1 MDTNYEAIKSLVGLL
16 VKKAGFDIDKNY
28 SENELNKTKETI
40 IKLENNNE
48 DNISVATKKEL
59 IGNLKQRQASW
70 ENNAE
75 VIGKSLLK
83 CYKENKSYNEVRGKI
98 EFLASL
104 SKKDKTSTNENSLM
118 SSIYDRYKQLEQDY
132 KVIVQKIENNN
143 YFNNEE
149 KEVDLKLKDYLNHK
163 FDSYKDDKKIIQ
175 REIDR
180 LNDIEKKE
188 QVISAKL
195 KGYISNIKKDVES
208 LSKLKKSS
216 IDKGITIEVWEKIE
230 TIELGIKDK
239 LLNASKIMK
248 KTNKILFSIETKRQ
262 RLNQKNEKTDNDLK
276 LVEKRLEEV
285 NERINNNDYI
295 DYASKIMDINNKE
308 IIKLELEEIKNKKE
322 VIYVDI
328 DRVKEELIREWNRNK
343 SNHETL
349 LEDNNENIE
358 NEIETVNSTISEEI
372 NHEEIIE
379 ESNEDKQNIEEV
391 IQQEEVTVIEEK
403 QVDEIV
409 EKKDRIELDW

>member
-143 YFNNEE
+143 YFNN
-149 KEVDLKLKDYLNHK
+149 
-163 FDSYKDDKKIIQ
+163 
-175 REIDR
+175 
-180 LNDIEKKE
+180 
-188 QVISAKL
+188 
-195 KGYISNIKKDVES
+195 
-208 LSKLKKSS
+208 
-216 IDKGITIEVWEKIE
+216 
-230 TIELGIKDK
+230 
-239 LLNASKIMK
+239 
-248 KTNKILFSIETKRQ
+248 
-262 RLNQKNEKTDNDLK
+262 
-276 LVEKRLEEV
+276 
-285 NERINNNDYI
+285 
-295 DYASKIMDINNKE
+295 
-308 IIKLELEEIKNKKE
+308 
-322 VIYVDI
+322 
-328 DRVKEELIREWNRNK
+328 
-343 SNHETL
+343 
-349 LEDNNENIE
+349 
-358 NEIETVNSTISEEI
+358 
-372 NHEEIIE
+372 
-379 ESNEDKQNIEEV
+379 
-391 IQQEEVTVIEEK
+391 
-403 QVDEIV
+403 
-409 EKKDRIELDW
+409 

>member
-1 MDTNYEAIKSLVGLL
+1 
-16 VKKAGFDIDKNY
+16 
-28 SENELNKTKETI
+28 
-40 IKLENNNE
+40 
-48 DNISVATKKEL
+48 
-59 IGNLKQRQASW
+59 
-70 ENNAE
+70 
-75 VIGKSLLK
+75 
-83 CYKENKSYNEVRGKI
+83 
-98 EFLASL
+98 
-104 SKKDKTSTNENSLM
+104 
-118 SSIYDRYKQLEQDY
+118 
-132 KVIVQKIENNN
+132 
-143 YFNNEE
+143 
-149 KEVDLKLKDYLNHK
+149 
-163 FDSYKDDKKIIQ
+163 
-175 REIDR
+175 
-180 LNDIEKKE
+180 
-188 QVISAKL
+188 
-195 KGYISNIKKDVES
+195 
-208 LSKLKKSS
+208 
-216 IDKGITIEVWEKIE
+216 
-230 TIELGIKDK
+230 
-239 LLNASKIMK
+239 MK